1 MEKIAR
7 TLEYSVN
14 AINGAAVEN
23 NNFCVTV
30 HYRNNP
36 KVDMEIKLNSVIPFQ
51 NLKKWNL
58 TKSVFPICSTTC
70 RSEKRSMKSL
80 KTIMNLLISN
90 FVRGT
95 W

>member
-30 HYRNNP
+30 HNRNVNP
-36 KVDMEIKLNSVIPFQ
+36 EVDMEIKLNSVIPFQ
-51 NLKKWNL
+51 NLKKMEFN
-58 TKSVFPICSTTC
+58 KICLSH
-70 RSEKRSMKSL
+70 L
-80 KTIMNLLISN
+80 
-90 FVRGT
+90 
-95 W
+95 